1 MKRNNTGSDA
11 VKLSLGRQSE
21 SPSSLNLTQVLRS
34 SAWGHALSESELE
47 RVAREIIDR
56 TVPPGSFVCSK
67 GAPVESWVGVIDGLV
82 KVASTS
88 ISGKT
93 ISFAGVPSGG
103 WFGEGSVLKGQV
115 WKYDAIALRSSRI
128 AYVPRA
134 TFMRLLDTNIA
145 FNRFLLEQIN
155 ARLGQFIAL
164 VEYDR
169 LLGPDA
175 RVARCLASLFN
186 PHLYAN
192 LGLSLEIS
200 QEELGYLS
208 GLSRQRVN
216 QALHVLENAGLLR
229 VEYGRVIVLDME
241 GLKQF
246 ETS

>member
-1 MKRNNTGSDA
+1 MKQNSESSTP
-11 VKLSLGRQSE
+11 KLSPARQSGQGKK
-21 SPSSLNLTQVLRS
+21 PLADILRAS
-34 SAWGHALSESELE
+34 TWGHALSATEME
-47 RVAREIIDR
+47 RVARETIDR
-56 TVPPGSFVCSK
+56 VIAPGAFVCSK
-67 GAPVESWVGVIDGLV
+67 GAPVESWIGVIEGLV

-88 ISGKT
+88 VLGKT
-93 ISFAGVPSGG
+93 ISFAGVPAGG

-115 WKYDAIALRSSRI
+115 WRYDAIAIRESRI

-169 LLGPDA
+169 LLSPDA

-186 PHLYAN
+186 PHLYADV
-192 LGLSLEIS
+192 GTSLEIS

-208 GLSRQRVN
+208 ALSRQRVN
-216 QALHVLENAGLLR
+216 QALHELETSKLIR
-229 VEYGRVIVLDME
+229 VE
-241 GLKQF
+241 
-246 ETS
+246 